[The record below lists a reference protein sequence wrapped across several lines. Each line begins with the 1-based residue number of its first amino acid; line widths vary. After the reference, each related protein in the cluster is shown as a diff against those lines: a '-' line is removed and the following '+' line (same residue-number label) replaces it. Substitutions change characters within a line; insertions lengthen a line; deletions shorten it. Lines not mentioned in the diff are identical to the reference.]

1 MVRTFA
7 LLFIVAVTSEV
18 AVPQQGGCETDGI
31 SCACYEMMVNY
42 CSAQAANSPEGGYD
56 VAYDQCVSNW
66 YRTAGCA
73 TITPPATSNPARK
86 PGNKSLPKAGAK
98 GSRGGR

>member
-1 MVRTFA
+1 MIRTFA
-7 LLFIVAVTSEV
+7 LLFIVAICEV
-18 AVPQQGGCETDGI
+18 AAPQQGGCETDGL
-31 SCACYEMMVNY
+31 SCACYEMMTNY

-56 VAYDQCVSNW
+56 VAYDQCVANW

-73 TITPPATSNPARK
+73 TITPPETGNRTRK
-86 PGNKSLPKAGAK
+86 PSKSLPKAGAK